1 MDTKYQPI
9 GEQWACQH
17 LPVSSCIQP
26 LQIIVFRQVISIL
39 HIQEVLSNFQQQNCR
54 VLLGLALRD
63 PTIFVGNFFNF
74 CIGSLNKLSRE
85 GKVFAWLT
93 VRFWSISESWEEIQ
107 IARGWGLKW
116 TLGPCQYFVS
126 DTFTYT
132 RTLVST
138 NINLKTNKVHFKR
151 LISDPW

>member
-17 LPVSSCIQP
+17 LPVSSIQP
-26 LQIIVFRQVISIL
+26 LQIIVFKQVISFL
-39 HIQEVLSNFQQQNCR
+39 HIQEVLLNVQPKNCR

-63 PTIFVGNFFNF
+63 PTIFVGNFLNF
-74 CIGSLNKLSRE
+74 FIRSLNKLSRE

-93 VRFWSISESWEEIQ
+93 VRFWSISESREEIQ

-132 RTLVST
+132 RTLVFA
-138 NINLKTNKVHFKR
+138 NNNLQANKVHFKR